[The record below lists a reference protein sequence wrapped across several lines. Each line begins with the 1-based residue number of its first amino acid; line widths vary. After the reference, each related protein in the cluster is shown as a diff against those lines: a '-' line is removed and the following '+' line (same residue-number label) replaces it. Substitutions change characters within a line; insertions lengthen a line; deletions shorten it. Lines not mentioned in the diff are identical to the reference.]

1 MSEHSV
7 LLEVQN
13 LKTYFPIRGGL
24 MRKAV
29 GYVHAVED
37 VSFTIREQE
46 TFGLVGES
54 GCGKSTTGRTILR
67 LIEPTGGQIL
77 FQGSDLCALGQEA
90 MRRRRRDMQLVFQD
104 PYASLN
110 PRMTVRRLLEKQPAG
125 DVPVGEIQEIAPILH
140 TDQVETLLGDTA
152 GKPIDA
158 DAIASLAPYLS
169 QSFIDDCAEKLLQ
182 ANGSLHAIAK
192 LAPFVSTSF
201 LDEKAEEALRQ
212 TGSLDAIRA
221 VAPFLSEALLDRLAE
236 TAFWETGR
244 LSSFS
249 AVTPFVS
256 TAVLNRIA
264 VEVLRQDGPR
274 GIAPLL
280 PFVDSRILV
289 DYLNGALNE

>member
-1 MSEHSV
+1 MFDMQQMGIRIS
-7 LLEVQN
+7 N
-13 LKTYFPIRGGL
+13 L
-24 MRKAV
+24 RKAAQLTQTELADRL
-29 GYVHAVED
+29 GISFQAVSNWE
-37 VSFTIREQE
+37 R
-46 TFGLVGES
+46 GLSMPDISKLAELASLLNVTVDALLGGE
-54 GCGKSTTGRTILR
+54 
-67 LIEPTGGQIL
+67 PGGQ
-77 FQGSDLCALGQEA
+77 
-90 MRRRRRDMQLVFQD
+90 
-104 PYASLN
+104 
-110 PRMTVRRLLEKQPAG
+110 TVRRLLEKQPAG

-152 GKPIDA
+152 G
-158 DAIASLAPYLS
+158 
-169 QSFIDDCAEKLLQ
+169 KLLQ

-236 TAFWETGR
+236 TAFRETGR

>member
-1 MSEHSV
+1 MPDISKLAELAS
-7 LLEVQN
+7 LLNVTVDA
-13 LKTYFPIRGGL
+13 LLGG
-24 MRKAV
+24 
-29 GYVHAVED
+29 
-37 VSFTIREQE
+37 
-46 TFGLVGES
+46 
-54 GCGKSTTGRTILR
+54 
-67 LIEPTGGQIL
+67 EPGGQ
-77 FQGSDLCALGQEA
+77 
-90 MRRRRRDMQLVFQD
+90 
-104 PYASLN
+104 
-110 PRMTVRRLLEKQPAG
+110 TVRRLLEKQPAG

-152 GKPIDA
+152 DKPIDA
-158 DAIASLAPYLS
+158 DAIASLTPYLS
-169 QSFIDDCAEKLLQ
+169 QSFIDDCADKLLQ
-182 ANGSLHAIAK
+182 ANGSLHTIAK

-236 TAFWETGR
+236 TAFRETGR

-289 DYLNGALNE
+289 DYLNGALSE

>member
-1 MSEHSV
+1 MFDMQQMGIRIS
-7 LLEVQN
+7 N
-13 LKTYFPIRGGL
+13 L
-24 MRKAV
+24 RKAAQLTQTELADRL
-29 GYVHAVED
+29 GISFQAVSNWE
-37 VSFTIREQE
+37 R
-46 TFGLVGES
+46 GLSMPDISKLAELASLLNVTVDALLG
-54 GCGKSTTGRTILR
+54 GQ
-67 LIEPTGGQIL
+67 TGGQ
-77 FQGSDLCALGQEA
+77 
-90 MRRRRRDMQLVFQD
+90 
-104 PYASLN
+104 
-110 PRMTVRRLLEKQPAG
+110 TVRRLLEKQPAG

-221 VAPFLSEALLDRLAE
+221 VAPFLSEALLDRLAMIE
-236 TAFWETGR
+236 KVNPAHPDKIADRIAGA
-244 LSSFS
+244 LVDYAYSVQSN
-249 AVTPFVS
+249 P
-256 TAVLNRIA
+256 RIA

>member
-1 MSEHSV
+1 M
-7 LLEVQN
+7 
-13 LKTYFPIRGGL
+13 
-24 MRKAV
+24 
-29 GYVHAVED
+29 
-37 VSFTIREQE
+37 
-46 TFGLVGES
+46 
-54 GCGKSTTGRTILR
+54 
-67 LIEPTGGQIL
+67 
-77 FQGSDLCALGQEA
+77 
-90 MRRRRRDMQLVFQD
+90 
-104 PYASLN
+104 
-110 PRMTVRRLLEKQPAG
+110 
-125 DVPVGEIQEIAPILH
+125 
-140 TDQVETLLGDTA
+140 ETLLGDTA

-264 VEVLRQDGPR
+264 VEVLRAGRAARNRP
-274 GIAPLL
+274 APALCGQPDFGGL
-280 PFVDSRILV
+280 PKRRPERVTARA
-289 DYLNGALNE
+289 YCRA

>member
-1 MSEHSV
+1 MFDMQQMGIRIS
-7 LLEVQN
+7 N
-13 LKTYFPIRGGL
+13 L
-24 MRKAV
+24 RKAAQLTQTELADRL
-29 GYVHAVED
+29 GISFQAVSNWE
-37 VSFTIREQE
+37 R
-46 TFGLVGES
+46 GLSMPDISKLAELASLLNVTVDALLGGE
-54 GCGKSTTGRTILR
+54 
-67 LIEPTGGQIL
+67 PGGQ
-77 FQGSDLCALGQEA
+77 
-90 MRRRRRDMQLVFQD
+90 
-104 PYASLN
+104 
-110 PRMTVRRLLEKQPAG
+110 TVRRLLEKQPAG

-152 GKPIDA
+152 DKPIDA

-169 QSFIDDCAEKLLQ
+169 QSFIDDCADKLLQ
-182 ANGSLHAIAK
+182 ANGSLHTIAK

-236 TAFWETGR
+236 TAFRETGR

-289 DYLNGALNE
+289 DYLNGALSE

>member
-1 MSEHSV
+1 MFDMQQMGIRIS
-7 LLEVQN
+7 N
-13 LKTYFPIRGGL
+13 L
-24 MRKAV
+24 RKAAQLTQTELADRL
-29 GYVHAVED
+29 GISFQAVSNWE
-37 VSFTIREQE
+37 R
-46 TFGLVGES
+46 GLSMPDISKLAELASLLNVTVDALLGGE
-54 GCGKSTTGRTILR
+54 
-67 LIEPTGGQIL
+67 PGGQ
-77 FQGSDLCALGQEA
+77 
-90 MRRRRRDMQLVFQD
+90 
-104 PYASLN
+104 
-110 PRMTVRRLLEKQPAG
+110 TVRLLEKQPAG

-236 TAFWETGR
+236 TAFWETPLLFFGR
-244 LSSFS
+244 Y
-249 AVTPFVS
+249 A
-256 TAVLNRIA
+256 
-264 VEVLRQDGPR
+264 LRQHGRSQPHCGGGAAAGR
-274 GIAPLL
+274 AARNRPAPALCGQPDFGGL
-280 PFVDSRILV
+280 PKRRPERVTARA
-289 DYLNGALNE
+289 YCRA

>member
-1 MSEHSV
+1 MFDMQQMGIRIS
-7 LLEVQN
+7 N
-13 LKTYFPIRGGL
+13 L
-24 MRKAV
+24 RKAAQLTQTELADRL
-29 GYVHAVED
+29 GISFQAVSNWE
-37 VSFTIREQE
+37 R
-46 TFGLVGES
+46 GLSMPDISKLAELASLLNVTVDALLGGE
-54 GCGKSTTGRTILR
+54 
-67 LIEPTGGQIL
+67 PGGQ
-77 FQGSDLCALGQEA
+77 
-90 MRRRRRDMQLVFQD
+90 
-104 PYASLN
+104 
-110 PRMTVRRLLEKQPAG
+110 TVRRLLEKQPAG
-125 DVPVGEIQEIAPILH
+125 YVPVGEIQEIAPILH